1 MRPTGNVSPLSCGK
15 AALVTYLVIGL
26 TALAAFGWGLF
37 PFWRNEMFAVEYV
50 TPSRKFGRQERA
62 TWTGAH
68 ALARVLYRKGCVSV
82 TVTKPGGAEVYILN
96 KRN

>member
-1 MRPTGNVSPLSCGK
+1 
-15 AALVTYLVIGL
+15 
-26 TALAAFGWGLF
+26 
-37 PFWRNEMFAVEYV
+37 MFAVEYV